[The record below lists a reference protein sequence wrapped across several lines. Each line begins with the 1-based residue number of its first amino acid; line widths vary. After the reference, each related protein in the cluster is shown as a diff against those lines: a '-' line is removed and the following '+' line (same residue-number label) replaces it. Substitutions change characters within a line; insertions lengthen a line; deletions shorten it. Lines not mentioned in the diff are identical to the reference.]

1 VEWSHRAGWTAMH
14 TTAMYLPDTLSDV
27 EQKSFYDLVHFS
39 LLYPGV
45 VSNTS
50 VHVNE
55 KEQHKYA
62 QSSRQETGDRI
73 RDKQAEIDL

>member
-1 VEWSHRAGWTAMH
+1 MH

-50 VHVNE
+50 VHVNV
-55 KEQHKYA
+55 KETAHV
-62 QSSRQETGDRI
+62 RPVFETGDWRPNQRQTS
-73 RDKQAEIDL
+73 RDRSIT

>member
-1 VEWSHRAGWTAMH
+1 MH

-55 KEQHKYA
+55 KETAHV
-62 QSSRQETGDRI
+62 RQKFETGDERT
-73 RDKQAEIDL
+73 RDKQAQIDL

>member
-1 VEWSHRAGWTAMH
+1 MH
-14 TTAMYLPDTLSDV
+14 TTAMYLPDTMSVV

-50 VHVNE
+50 VYVKETETAHV
-55 KEQHKYA
+55 
-62 QSSRQETGDRI
+62 RPVFETGDWRPNQTN
-73 RDKQAEIDL
+73 KQR